1 VQCRDPE
8 STSETFGPMDWRST
22 AAINSSPTFLFAPRL
37 GQHDVEILIATFL
50 RPFLE
55 QIVLGQGEGDRD
67 LV

>member
-1 VQCRDPE
+1 
-8 STSETFGPMDWRST
+8 MDWRST

-55 QIVLGQGEGDRD
+55 QIVLGQGEGAQD